1 MKRASLIATLT
12 VLIVILSSVFSFA
25 GSLDLVSS
33 YPEEGSKYSV
43 VQNVM
48 IKLEFNEE
56 VAAESVQESN
66 ANCFTVVDAEGN
78 VVPSHALYDPEKRPN
93 EIWLMVDS
101 VLASDTE
108 YSVSISDGL
117 KSASGN
123 SLSDNIDFA
132 FKTRNLKTDSRIN
145 TILMFAMIAVMIV
158 MTMMD
163 TKRQVKKEMEKRGK
177 VDTVDVY
184 KEAKRTGKSVE
195 EIVAKTEKK
204 KENVQKKYEEAKAKY
219 EAAKEKLE
227 AAEKEKQKATDGV
240 KRVKAKKGLSSIGKE
255 MPAAVKAE
263 RKAKEAARI
272 KAEAERKAKEAEW
285 KAAANKKKGSHQQ
298 QKKNKK

>member
-1 MKRASLIATLT
+1 MKRAGVIASLTI
-12 VLIVILSSVFSFA
+12 LIVILSSVFSFA
-25 GSLDLVSS
+25 GSLELVSS

-48 IKLEFNEE
+48 VKLEFNEE
-56 VAAESVQESN
+56 VAAESVQDAN
-66 ANCFTVVDAEGN
+66 ANCFTIVSETGEKIA
-78 VVPSHALYDPEKRPN
+78 SHALYDPEKRPN
-93 EIWLMVDS
+93 EIWLLVDS
-101 VLASDTE
+101 VLASDTG
-108 YSVSISDGL
+108 YKVSISDSL
-117 KSASGN
+117 QSTSGN
-123 SLSDNIDFA
+123 TLSGDIDFS

-163 TKRQVKKEMEKRGK
+163 TKRQMKKEMEKRGK

-204 KENVQKKYEEAKAKY
+204 KENVQKKYEASKAKY
-219 EAAKEKLE
+219 EAAKEKAE
-227 AAEKEKQKATDGV
+227 AAEKAKKKASLGV
-240 KRVKAKKGLSSIGKE
+240 KVVKERRSISAIGMS
-255 MPAAVKAE
+255 MPAAIKKE
-263 RKAKEAARI
+263 RDAKEQARI
-272 KAEAERKAKEAEW
+272 KAEEARKAKEAEW

-298 QKKNKK
+298 QKKKK